1 MEECHLGLSQRWWSP
16 ASACLFLKDRLAGG
30 VGRDVLTSFS
40 LDGGVINNESNKTQT
55 TSKITNNF
63 V

>member
-1 MEECHLGLSQRWWSP
+1 M
-16 ASACLFLKDRLAGG
+16 CLFLKDRLAGG

-40 LDGGVINNESNKTQT
+40 LEGGVINNEGNKTQT